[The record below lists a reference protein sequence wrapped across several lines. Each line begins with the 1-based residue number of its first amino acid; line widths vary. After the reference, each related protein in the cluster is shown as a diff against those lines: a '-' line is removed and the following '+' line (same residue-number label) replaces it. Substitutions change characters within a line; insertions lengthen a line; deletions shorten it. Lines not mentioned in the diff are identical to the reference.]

1 MYEEDDVVDLGLLC
15 RLGKWI
21 MYNKLPQLALH
32 LGFNMA
38 EISRIMTP
46 TRNPEEQIF
55 QVSIITAH
63 HRSSGKVVCSVVFVS
78 T

>member
-1 MYEEDDVVDLGLLC
+1 MYEEDDVVDLPLLH

-38 EISRIMTP
+38 EISRIMTDQ
-46 TRNPEEQIF
+46 RNPEEQIF
-55 QVSIITAH
+55 QVVIKIFILVSRFSPAV
-63 HRSSGKVVCSVVFVS
+63 RCSTV
-78 T
+78 

>member
-1 MYEEDDVVDLGLLC
+1 MYEEDDVVDLPLLH

-21 MYNKLPQLALH
+21 MYNKLPQLGLH

-38 EISRIMTP
+38 EISRIMIP

-55 QVSIITAH
+55 QVGIIEIL
-63 HRSSGKVVCSVVFVS
+63 VLQ
-78 T
+78 